1 MSSASQRPLPPAA
14 EPTGQRVCVV
24 GAGYVGLTTAVGLA
38 HLGHDV
44 VCADIDAD
52 KVAALAAG
60 SVTHHEPGIP
70 ELLASG
76 LASGRLRF
84 VHGAPAAV
92 PGARFVYL
100 CLPTPMLGDGRP
112 DISALLS
119 VADEIGPLLESE
131 AVVVNK
137 STVPVGAHRL
147 VGERLGRGDVAVVS
161 NPEFL
166 REGQAV
172 RDFFAPDRIVIGADD
187 ADVAIAV
194 AGLFSSLA
202 CPVVATDPVSAE
214 TIKYAANAF
223 LATKLSFVN
232 SLASV
237 CEVVGADASDVL
249 VGIGSDPR
257 IGHDF
262 LRPGPGWGGSCF
274 PKDVRALL
282 HLAGDAGFDFAL
294 LRAVIDANATHFDR
308 VAAKVLAAAGD
319 RGDDTTDAGAPPRVA
334 VWGLTFKADT
344 DDLRESPALEVVRRL
359 AAAGASVR
367 AYDPVIDAGRLAAH
381 APDLDVEVVAD
392 PYAACAGADVLV
404 VLTEWDEFRHVDL
417 AKVGDVVGSRR
428 VVDTRNVLDRQALQ
442 RLGFVADN
450 VGGR

>member
-1 MSSASQRPLPPAA
+1 VVGDL
-14 EPTGQRVCVV
+14 TGGEGGHLGGVAVV
-24 GAGYVGLTTAVGLA
+24 GAGYVGLTTAVGLV
-38 HLGHDV
+38 HLGHEV
-44 VCADIDAD
+44 TCADVDPA
-52 KVAALAAG
+52 KVAALTAG
-60 SVTHHEPGIP
+60 EVTHHEPGIP

-84 VHGAPAAV
+84 VVGAPAAV
-92 PGARFVYL
+92 RGARFVYL

-119 VADEIGPLLESE
+119 VADEVGPLLEPE

-147 VGERLGRGDVAVVS
+147 VGERLRRGDVAVVS

-187 ADVAIAV
+187 PDVALGV
-194 AGLFSSLA
+194 AGLFGSLG

-232 SLASV
+232 SLAAV
-237 CEVVGADASDVL
+237 CEAVGADADDVL

-282 HLAGDAGFDFAL
+282 HLAGDAGFDFTL
-294 LRAVIDANATHFDR
+294 LEAVIEANDTQFDR
-308 VAAKVLAAAGD
+308 VADKVL
-319 RGDDTTDAGAPPRVA
+319 RLAGAASETTGAASGTARPLRVA
-334 VWGLTFKADT
+334 AWGLTFKADT
-344 DDLRESPALEVVRRL
+344 DDLRQSPAIEILGRIVGH
-359 AAAGASVR
+359 GATVR
-367 AYDPVIDAGRLAAH
+367 AYDPVIDADRLESAA
-381 APDLDVEVVAD
+381 PGLGVEVVGD
-392 PYAACAGADVLV
+392 PYAACDGADVLV

-417 AKVGDVVGSRR
+417 AKVADAMASRA
-428 VVDTRNVLDRQALQ
+428 VVDTRNVLDRQALA
-442 RLGFVADN
+442 RLGFTADS

>member
-1 MSSASQRPLPPAA
+1 MSPATPRPLPVPGP
-14 EPTGQRVCVV
+14 PTGQRVAVI
-24 GAGYVGLTTAVGLA
+24 GAGYVGLTTAVGFA
-38 HLGHDV
+38 HLGHEV

-52 KVAALAAG
+52 KVTALSAG
-60 SVTHHEPGIP
+60 EVTHHEPGIP
-70 ELLASG
+70 ELLAAG

-92 PGARFVYL
+92 AGARFVYL

-119 VADEIGPLLESE
+119 VADEIGPLLQSE

-172 RDFFAPDRIVIGADD
+172 RDFFAPDRIVVGADD

-194 AGLFSSLA
+194 SGLFSSLS

-232 SLASV
+232 SLAAV
-237 CEVVGADASDVL
+237 CETVGADAADVL

-294 LRAVIDANATHFDR
+294 LRAVIDANDAQFDR
-308 VAAKVLAAAGD
+308 VAAKVLAAA
-319 RGDDTTDAGAPPRVA
+319 TSASSTEGARPQVA
-334 VWGLTFKADT
+334 AWGLTFKADT
-344 DDLRESPALEVVRRL
+344 DDLRESPALEILARL
-359 AAAGASVR
+359 AAAGAQVR
-367 AYDPVIDAGRLAAH
+367 AYDPVIDAERLAAS
-381 APDLDVEVVAD
+381 APDLEVEVVGD
-392 PYAACAGADVLV
+392 PYAACVGADVLV

-417 AKVGDVVGSRR
+417 AKAADLLAARH
-428 VVDTRNVLDRQALQ
+428 VVDTRNVLDRQALV
-442 RLGFVADN
+442 RLGFTADN

>member
-1 MSSASQRPLPPAA
+1 MAPASLRPLPPAA
-14 EPTGQRVCVV
+14 DPTDQRVCVV

-60 SVTHHEPGIP
+60 VVTHHEPGIP

-76 LASGRLRF
+76 LESGRLRF
-84 VHGAPAAV
+84 VHGAAAAV
-92 PGARFVYL
+92 PGAHFVYL

-172 RDFFAPDRIVIGADD
+172 RDFFHPDRIVIGADD

-294 LRAVIDANATHFDR
+294 LRAVIDANADHFER
-308 VAAKVLAAAGD
+308 IAAKVLAASGPPAD
-319 RGDDTTDAGAPPRVA
+319 GAPRVA
-334 VWGLTFKADT
+334 AWGLTFKADT

-359 AAAGASVR
+359 AAAGANVR
-367 AYDPVIDAGRLAAH
+367 AYDPVIDADRLAAH

-392 PYAACAGADVLV
+392 PYAACADADVLV

-417 AKVGDVVGSRR
+417 AKVADVLAGRN
-428 VVDTRNVLDRQALQ
+428 VVDTRNVLDRQALA
-442 RLGFVADN
+442 RHGFVADN

>member
-1 MSSASQRPLPPAA
+1 MAAATTRPLPPASD
-14 EPTGQRVCVV
+14 PTGERVAVI
-24 GAGYVGLTTAVGLA
+24 GAGYVGLTTAVGFA

-44 VCADIDAD
+44 VCADIDPD

-60 SVTHHEPGIP
+60 QVTHHEPGVAD
-70 ELLASG
+70 LLAAG

-92 PGARFVYL
+92 GGARFVYL

-112 DISALLS
+112 DVSALLD
-119 VADEIGPLLESE
+119 VADEVGALLEPE

-172 RDFFAPDRIVIGADD
+172 RDFFHPDRIVVGADD
-187 ADVAIAV
+187 PDVAIAV
-194 AGLFSSLA
+194 AGLFSSLS

-237 CEVVGADASDVL
+237 CEVVGADAADVL

-274 PKDVRALL
+274 PKDVAALL

-294 LRAVIDANATHFDR
+294 LRAVIDANAAHFDR
-308 VAAKVLAAAGD
+308 VAAKVLAAGD
-319 RGDDTTDAGAPPRVA
+319 PASSGLDIGAPLRVA
-334 VWGLTFKADT
+334 AWGLTFKAET
-344 DDLRESPALEVVRRL
+344 DDLRQSPALEILGRL
-359 AAAGASVR
+359 AAAGADVR
-367 AYDPVIDAGRLAAH
+367 VYDPVIDAHRLAAH

-417 AKVGDVVGSRR
+417 AKVADVLGARR
-428 VVDTRNVLDRQALQ
+428 VVDTRNVLDRQALV
-442 RLGFVADN
+442 RLGFRADN

>member
-1 MSSASQRPLPPAA
+1 MTQATSRPLPPAG
-14 EPTGQRVCVV
+14 EPTNQRVAVI
-24 GAGYVGLTTAVGLA
+24 GAGYVGLTTAVGFA

-60 SVTHHEPGIP
+60 EVTHHEPGIA
-70 ELLASG
+70 ELLAAG

-84 VHGAPAAV
+84 VVGAPAAV
-92 PGARFVYL
+92 AGARFVYL

-112 DISALLS
+112 DISALLA
-119 VADEIGPLLESE
+119 VADEIGGVVEPE

-187 ADVAIAV
+187 SDVALAV
-194 AGLFSSLA
+194 AGLFSSLS

-237 CEVVGADASDVL
+237 CESVGADASDVL

-294 LRAVIDANATHFDR
+294 LRAVIDANDTHFDR
-308 VAAKVLAAAGD
+308 VAAKVLAAS
-319 RGDDTTDAGAPPRVA
+319 PPAANPGPQVA
-334 VWGLTFKADT
+334 AWGLTFKADT
-344 DDLRESPALEVVRRL
+344 DDLRESPALEILARL
-359 AAAGASVR
+359 AAGGATVR
-367 AYDPVIDAGRLAAH
+367 AYDPVITGPRLAAF
-381 APDLDVEVVAD
+381 APDLNVEVVND

-417 AKVGDVVGSRR
+417 AKVADLLVTRR
-428 VVDTRNVLDRQALQ
+428 VVDTRNVLDRQALV
-442 RLGFVADN
+442 RLGFAADN

>member
-1 MSSASQRPLPPAA
+1 MTPATPRPLPTPG
-14 EPTGQRVCVV
+14 EPTGQRVAVI
-24 GAGYVGLTTAVGLA
+24 GAGYVGLTTAVGFA
-38 HLGHDV
+38 HLGHEV
-44 VCADIDAD
+44 LCADIDAD

-60 SVTHHEPGIP
+60 EVTHHEPGIP
-70 ELLASG
+70 ELLAAG

-92 PGARFVYL
+92 SGARFVYL

-172 RDFFAPDRIVIGADD
+172 RDFFQPDRIVVGADD

-194 AGLFSSLA
+194 SGLFSSLS

-232 SLASV
+232 SLAAV
-237 CEVVGADASDVL
+237 CESVGADASDVL
-249 VGIGSDPR
+249 LGIGSDPR
-257 IGHDF
+257 IGNDF

-294 LRAVIDANATHFDR
+294 LQAVIDANDTQFDR
-308 VAAKVLAAAGD
+308 VAAKVLAAWSEPARPAAANPG
-319 RGDDTTDAGAPPRVA
+319 PQVA
-334 VWGLTFKADT
+334 AWGLTFKADT
-344 DDLRESPALEVVRRL
+344 DDLRESPSLEILARV
-359 AAAGASVR
+359 AAAGATVR
-367 AYDPVIDAGRLAAH
+367 AYDPVITGERLAAF
-381 APDLDVEVVAD
+381 APELNVEVVGD

-417 AKVGDVVGSRR
+417 AKVADLLATRR
-428 VVDTRNVLDRQALQ
+428 VVDTRNVLDRQALV
-442 RLGFVADN
+442 RLGFTADN